1 MANDFMTIRE
11 MSNHFSVTLRLLRF
25 YEEKELLFP
34 IREGQRRFFDKKNR
48 ARLKLILRGQK
59 YGFTLEEMRRLLNL
73 YDSGEKYQQL
83 VEVHNAGVIRL
94 QDLKQKRTDLDDTIT
109 DLEQRLFDCAEQLS
123 NEQHM
128 NKSFA

>member
-109 DLEQRLFDCAEQLS
+109 DLEQRLFDCGEQLS